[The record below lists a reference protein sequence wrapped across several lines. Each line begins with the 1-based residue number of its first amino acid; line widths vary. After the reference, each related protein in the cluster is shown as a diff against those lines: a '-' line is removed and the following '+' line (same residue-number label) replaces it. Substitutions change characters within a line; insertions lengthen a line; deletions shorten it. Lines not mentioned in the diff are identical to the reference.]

1 MNNLLGFLNITIG
14 EVVSVEDD
22 NEMGRIKVF
31 CPTLDAQECTP
42 NDLPWCNYATPF
54 GGSISDLVSGPQL
67 KKRIGP
73 KAFGWWSPPK
83 RGTSVIVLSL
93 NSDPNIRYYC
103 LSIFKTHTNR
113 SIFSGRN
120 YLEDEKTPGP
130 FTDTYEEMPYT
141 DGLNS
146 DDNFYRTRGD
156 YERQSGQAKTNKDK
170 SEGYSENI
178 NLNDGSLENEV
189 YGFSTPGGHYIHF
202 SDSPDNCRIRIKTA
216 SGKQFL
222 LDDTGERIYVATSGH
237 RAYLEMDDSG
247 DVFLYGKNSLNFRS
261 NIINFTSDTSHNIKT
276 KNYNNIS
283 INNNTNASTYNI
295 TGGSILQTINET
307 YSIECAAFIVGGSSV
322 DIGASGGIVVKGSTF
337 NGQGPAAASPVAA
350 AATTTTTV
358 IPQAEPWERPLN
370 KDVQRNKYWKR

>member
-1 MNNLLGFLNITIG
+1 MNSLLGFLNITIG
-14 EVVSVEDD
+14 EVVNVEDD

-31 CPTLDAQECTP
+31 CPTLDAQESTHD
-42 NDLPWCNYATPF
+42 DLPWCNYATPF
-54 GGSISDLVSGPQL
+54 GGSISDLVCGPQL
-67 KKRIGP
+67 KKRNGP

-130 FTDTYEEMPYT
+130 FTDTYEKMPYT

-146 DDNFYRTRGD
+146 DDDFFRTRGD

-202 SDSPDNCRIRIKTA
+202 SDSPDNCRIRVKTA
-216 SGKQFL
+216 TGKQFL

-237 RAYLEMDDSG
+237 KAYLEMDDSG
-247 DVFLYGKNSLNFRS
+247 DVFLYAKKSLNFRS
-261 NIINFTSDTSHNIKT
+261 NVINFTSDASHNIKT
-276 KNYNNIS
+276 TNYNNIS
-283 INNNTNASTYNI
+283 INNNCNASAYNI
-295 TGGSILQTINET
+295 TGGSILQSITDT
-307 YSIECAAFIVGGSSV
+307 YSIGCAAYIVGGSSV
-322 DIGASGGIVVKGSTF
+322 DIGASGGIIVKGSTF
-337 NGQGPAAASPVAA
+337 NGQGPGAASPVEAGTTN
-350 AATTTTTV
+350 TTTI
-358 IPQAEPWERPLN
+358 IPDAEPWRRPLN